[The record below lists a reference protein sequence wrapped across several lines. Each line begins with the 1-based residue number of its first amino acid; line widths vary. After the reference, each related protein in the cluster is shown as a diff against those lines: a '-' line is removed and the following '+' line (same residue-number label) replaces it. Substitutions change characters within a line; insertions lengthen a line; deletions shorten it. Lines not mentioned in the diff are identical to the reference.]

1 MIIFEFSNKEYE
13 YLNKAIVLLKNEIDW
28 YANED
33 MKNEHVMNKGSI
45 IQWNKKLKDAISIH
59 DFLVKIYYHNQIERM
74 SSKLMGSDLN
84 HLSYDDQFLNCVDR
98 TINLFDEMFY
108 EKGSFNGSQKEL
120 EPIIYFLESIDRYT
134 PCSTHSICSFLNLD
148 KNTNKDDL
156 NNKLLELIQTNKIKR
171 FPSQRDVL
179 KWLYLNDTDKTQQF
193 FNSVLSVNNEDLLS
207 YYDLEDYLIQTN
219 ENIHFDGEHY
229 LLKL

>member
-33 MKNEHVMNKGSI
+33 MKNEHIMNKGSI
-45 IQWNKKLKDAISIH
+45 IQWNKKLKDAVSVH

-84 HLSYDDQFLNCVDR
+84 HLYYDDQFLNCVNR
-98 TINLFDEMFY
+98 TINLLDEISH
-108 EKGSFNGSQKEL
+108 EKGSFNGSPKEL

-193 FNSVLSVNNEDLLS
+193 FNSVLSVNDEDLLS

-219 ENIHFDGEHY
+219 KNIHFDGEHY